1 MREMIIQLIQDQ
13 LQTETLDV
21 EVSGNHCT
29 IVVVSSEFEG
39 LNAVKRQQKIY
50 QCLNAQ
56 IASGEIHAVNIKA
69 LTPEQWQQASQ

>member
-1 MREMIIQLIQDQ
+1 MREMIMQLIQDQ
-13 LQTETLDV
+13 LETETLEV

-29 IVVVSSEFEG
+29 ILAVSNEFDG

-50 QCLNAQ
+50 QCLNAK

-69 LTPEQWQQASQ
+69 LTPAQWQQSRS

>member
-1 MREMIIQLIQDQ
+1 MREMIIKLIEDQ
-13 LQTETLDV
+13 IDTELLEV

-29 IVVVSSEFEG
+29 ITAVSNVFDG

-69 LTPEQWQQASQ
+69 LTPAQWQQSR